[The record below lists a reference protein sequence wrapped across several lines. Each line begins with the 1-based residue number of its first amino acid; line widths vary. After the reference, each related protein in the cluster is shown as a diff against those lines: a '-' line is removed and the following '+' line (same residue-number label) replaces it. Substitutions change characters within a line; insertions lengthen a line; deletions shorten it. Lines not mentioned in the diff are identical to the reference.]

1 MSSFAVGGGKIDQE
15 GFLKFLM
22 LMFRAGYAQGLNVTQ
37 RGAGANMS
45 VDVNISSA
53 YGAGLMVT
61 SANIPYFG
69 WTDAAINTTVAT
81 ADPTN
86 PRIDTVVAYV
96 DLSLITSSTTNNN
109 AAFKTKAVTGTPAGS
124 PSAPNSAAIQSSI
137 GAGNPYITL
146 ANVAVAAAASSIVNA
161 NITDTRLPMAFQVPF
176 LFGGGSNTKGHLVPN
191 QTDGTLVT
199 TTDTG
204 TVTNAMLAANTAWT
218 SFTPTWTGASANPSL
233 GNGTLAGAY
242 QQIGKTVK
250 FRIRLVIGSTTSL
263 GTGGWRFSFPVTAN
277 TYYNSTNVGIL
288 TTGYSEDAGVQGYMV
303 AGSRAI
309 DNTKF
314 EIGVQTSAAGAWS
327 PLAPSTPFAWGTGDY
342 FSIGGE
348 YEAA

>member
-191 QTDGTLVT
+191 QTDGALIT

-204 TVTNAMLAANTAWT
+204 TVTNTMLAANSAWL
-218 SFTPTWTGASANPSL
+218 SWSPSWASGGSNPTL
-233 GNGTLAGAY
+233 GNGTLSGYY
-242 QQIGKTVK
+242 QQIGKTVN
-250 FRIRLVIGSTTSL
+250 FRINLTL
-263 GTGGWRFSFPVTAN
+263 GTTTVTTGATSWTFSLPVTASSN
-277 TYYNSTNVGIL
+277 MALGTSVASWYGENP
-288 TTGYSEDAGVQGYMV
+288 GVQGYMGV
-303 AGSRAI
+303 ARLVSTTTIGLGYQSSTAAAMSVVGNTAPASWASTWFIRLSGS
-309 DNTKF
+309 
-314 EIGVQTSAAGAWS
+314 
-327 PLAPSTPFAWGTGDY
+327 
-342 FSIGGE
+342 